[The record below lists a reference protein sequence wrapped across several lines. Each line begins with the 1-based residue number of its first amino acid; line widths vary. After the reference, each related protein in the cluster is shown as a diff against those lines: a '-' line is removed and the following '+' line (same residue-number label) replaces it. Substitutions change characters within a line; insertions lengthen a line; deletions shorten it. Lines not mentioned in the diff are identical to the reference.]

1 MSAKYL
7 AGFVT
12 ICGLAVAGLD
22 YYQQAKA
29 SENGLSAKDYLASV
43 SSRAGFTDPLAKA
56 QDQVS
61 HPQEPAAQ
69 KPSGDGGKL
78 VCITVGTS
86 KRCSS
91 SG

>member
-22 YYQQAKA
+22 FYQQAKA
-29 SENGLSAKDYLASV
+29 SEDGISIKSYLTSV
-43 SSRAGFTDPLAKA
+43 SARAGFTDSHAKA
-56 QDQVS
+56 EAPVTQ
-61 HPQEPAAQ
+61 PQEPAAQ
-69 KPSGDGGKL
+69 KPSDEGGRL
-78 VCITVGTS
+78 VCTTVGTS

>member
-7 AGFVT
+7 AGLVT

-22 YYQQAKA
+22 YYQQAQA
-29 SENGLSAKDYLASV
+29 SENGLNMKDYLASV
-43 SSRAGFTDPLAKA
+43 SARAGFTDTLAEA
-56 QDQVS
+56 ESQVS
-61 HPQEPAAQ
+61 QPQEPAAQ
-69 KPSGDGGKL
+69 KPSGEGGKL
-78 VCITVGTS
+78 VCVTVGTS

>member
-7 AGFVT
+7 AGFIT

-22 YYQQAKA
+22 FYQQAKA
-29 SENGLSAKDYLASV
+29 SEDGMGIKGYLASV
-43 SSRAGFTDPLAKA
+43 SSRVGFTDSHAEAEA
-56 QDQVS
+56 QVTQ
-61 HPQEPAAQ
+61 PQEPAAQ
-69 KPSGDGGKL
+69 KPSDEGGRL
-78 VCITVGTS
+78 VCTTVGTS

>member
-7 AGFVT
+7 AGFVA

-22 YYQQAKA
+22 YHQQAKA
-29 SENGLSAKDYLASV
+29 SENGLNMKGYLDSV
-43 SSRAGFTDPLAKA
+43 SSRVGLADSLDEA
-56 QDQVS
+56 EARVS
-61 HPQEPAAQ
+61 KPQEPAAQ
-69 KPSGDGGKL
+69 KPNEDRGKL